1 MSDHADVPPCIGIH
15 DVRARPG
22 DMNDSERARANQ
34 SDKENKERKH
44 HESSREI
51 PGRTPYD

>member
-1 MSDHADVPPCIGIH
+1 
-15 DVRARPG
+15 
-22 DMNDSERARANQ
+22 MNDSERARANQ

-51 PGRTPYD
+51 PGRMPYD